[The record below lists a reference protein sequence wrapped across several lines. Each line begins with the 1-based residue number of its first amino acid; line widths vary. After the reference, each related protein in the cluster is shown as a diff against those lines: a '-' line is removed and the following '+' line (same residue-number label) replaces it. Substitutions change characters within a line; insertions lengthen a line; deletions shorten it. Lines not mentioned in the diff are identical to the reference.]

1 MSRSIGTRSQKSRA
15 MKQSEIVESGVVTAE
30 GKLMLPM
37 DRLGDFFLDHAG
49 ERLLVKITAFATAS
63 ERALGYYHGYVI
75 PTIRQA
81 LWDKGNRL
89 SEDGVEDFI
98 RKQTCYWGRD
108 EHGAPIPVDDMPAED
123 FYDYLEWLKEWAAD
137 ELQVYVED
145 PRTI

>member
-1 MSRSIGTRSQKSRA
+1 

-30 GKLMLPM
+30 GQLMLPM

-98 RKQTCYWGRD
+98 RQQNSCFASSVD
-108 EHGAPIPVDDMPAED
+108 EMPAAE
-123 FYDYLEWLKEWAAD
+123 FSEYLEWLKQWAAD